1 MKMHPTETIKKK
13 RVTRPGYKKSGCK
26 VFWILPWVLVCIHA
40 IGQTVEIPE
49 FKQQVFNSANGLCN
63 SNVRVITK
71 DQTGYLWIGTANGLS
86 RFDGHYF
93 TNFFHTPGDSNSLG
107 HNFIQGILCAADGK
121 IWVLH
126 VLGISLFNPENQY
139 FTNFPIHQVYPHFSG
154 GFSSFAEGYDGQIWL
169 GNQNGLAVF
178 NTRQKRYLNTKQ
190 LNQFLFRTGNGL
202 EGTSINGIAKGEN
215 GRIWFN
221 SYNRIFTWD
230 PAHQQTLEIN
240 YLPLPGLNSSLAI
253 NYVDTVKGNL
263 YFGTFNKG
271 LVVYHYK
278 TNQWENYRTG
288 PESLSTGNYDPVR
301 SLQPY
306 NKNLDSYISELGIG
320 FFDKEAGKLVPLE
333 PVPFS
338 NERVMLCLLA
348 DSNNLWAGTDNGLFL
363 LTNEKIK
370 PENITPANRNNG
382 AFNTV
387 QVQQDQPFIY
397 SGNYGLPVVYRMPAK
412 GGLKT
417 DLKGVAGYMR
427 YFFKS
432 SSGAEWLSTEDAI
445 FRKIPGSEAWK
456 KVPLDIPGKQPSAL
470 LPRNFAEDSK
480 GTIWVRIRNAGIC
493 RFDSLKQAFVEYPA
507 PRLPNNSIYSGL
519 LYLAA
524 TNTIWL
530 SEENT
535 GLYALNPG
543 KGGWQHHPLRLANT
557 PLTPARIVAGRDGT
571 IVFPDPF
578 NGIGI
583 YFPESG
589 KIRLI
594 SQKDGLLSN
603 NVSSID
609 ADKEGNLWTFSTE
622 GISKIKGK
630 DFSVANYQQP
640 DLVKIQEIACGSDN
654 MVYVATAEGLFRFN
668 GNLLN
673 PQKTEGILEINKVE
687 VMGRPWPF
695 AEKFTLAPGMSDIE
709 VQFSYID
716 LYSGRTPLFEYR
728 FENETEWKSL
738 GERNRISFS
747 RLSPGAY
754 TLTIREKHE
763 INPAKW
769 QNLSW
774 TIDKPFWQTNGFIAA
789 GLLISGLLV
798 YFFTQRRITAIR
810 EKAALQ
816 QKMAETEM
824 AALQAQMN
832 PHFIFNSINCID
844 AMVQEGDKY
853 NATTYLNKFAK
864 LLRNV
869 LEGSRNATV
878 SLTNDLETLR
888 LYMELECMRM
898 DENFDWQ
905 IELPDEVAT
914 ADIRVPSL
922 IIQPYVENAI
932 LHGLRHL
939 SGKKGNLKVKVGL
952 IGDVLSYQITD
963 NGVGRA
969 FAKNIQKT
977 QHTSFGLD
985 ITRERIEHFNLNNRG
1000 SVTITDLKNEKGEP
1014 EGTEVKVLLPLN

>member
-1 MKMHPTETIKKK
+1 MKMHPKEITRIN
-13 RVTRPGYKKSGCK
+13 RVTRPGLNKSGCN
-26 VFWILPWVLVCIHA
+26 VFWILPWVLVCFHV

-49 FKQQVFNSANGLCN
+49 FKQQVFNSANGLSN

-93 TNFFHTPGDSNSLG
+93 TNFFHTPGDNNSLG
-107 HNFIQGILCAADGK
+107 HNFIQGIICASDGK

-126 VLGISLFNPENQY
+126 VLGLSLFNPENQY
-139 FTNFPIHQVYPHFSG
+139 FTNFPIHQAYPHFSG
-154 GFSSFAEGYDGQIWL
+154 GFSSFAEGFDDQIWI

-190 LNQFLFRTGNGL
+190 LNQFLFRTDNGL
-202 EGTSINGIAKGEN
+202 AGNAINGIAKGEK

-221 SYNRIFTWD
+221 TYNRIFTWD
-230 PAHQQTLEIN
+230 PVRKETLETS
-240 YLPLPGLNSSLAI
+240 YLPEPGLNSSLAI
-253 NYVDTVKGNL
+253 NYVDTAKGNL
-263 YFGTFNKG
+263 YFGTFNMG

-288 PESLSTGNYDPVR
+288 PESFSTGNYDPVR

-320 FFDKEAGKLVPLE
+320 FFDKEAGKLVPLK

-348 DSNNLWAGTDNGLFL
+348 DSNNIWAGTDNGLFL

-370 PENITPANRNNG
+370 PENITPPNRNHG
-382 AFNTV
+382 SFNTV
-387 QVQQDQPFIY
+387 QVQQDQPIVY
-397 SGNYGLPVVYRMPAK
+397 SGNYGLPAVYRMPAK

-432 SSGAEWLSTEDAI
+432 SSGAEWLSIEDAI

-456 KVPLDIPGKQPSAL
+456 KVPFDIPGNPSSAF

-493 RFDSLKQAFVEYPA
+493 KFDSLKQAFVEYPA
-507 PRLPNNSIYSGL
+507 PRLPNNSIFSGL

-535 GLYALNPG
+535 GLYALNPD
-543 KGGWQHHPLRLANT
+543 KGGWQHHPLQLANT

-571 IVFPDPF
+571 IAFPDPF

-583 YFPESG
+583 YFPETG

-622 GISKIKGK
+622 GISKIIGK

-654 MVYVATAEGLFRFN
+654 MVYVAAAEGLFRFN

-673 PQKTEGILEINKVE
+673 PQKTEGKLEINKVE

-709 VQFSYID
+709 VLFSYID
-716 LYSGRTPLFEYR
+716 LYSGRPPLFEYR

-763 INPAKW
+763 TNPAQW

-789 GLLISGLLV
+789 CLLITGLLV
-798 YFFTQRRITAIR
+798 YFFTQRRITSIR
-810 EKAALQ
+810 EKAAIQ

-898 DENFDWQ
+898 DENFSWHID
-905 IELPDEVAT
+905 LPDEVAA

-939 SGKKGNLKVKVGL
+939 SGKKGELKVKVGL
-952 IGDVLSYQITD
+952 NGDVLSYHITD

-969 FAKNIQKT
+969 FAKTIQKT

-985 ITRERIEHFNLNNRG
+985 ITRERIEHFNLSNPG
-1000 SVTITDLKNEKGEP
+1000 SVTIRDLINDKGEA
-1014 EGTEVKVLLPLN
+1014 EGTEVLVKIPLN

>member
-1 MKMHPTETIKKK
+1 MHLTEPTRKIENN
-13 RVTRPGYKKSGCK
+13 RPPPVKFSCP
-26 VFWILPWVLVCIHA
+26 ILLVIVCILA
-40 IGQTVEIPE
+40 LSEVTGQSFETPE
-49 FKQQVFNSANGLCN
+49 FKKQVFSSANGLCN

-71 DQTGYLWIGTANGLS
+71 DKTGYLWIGTANGLS
-86 RFDGHYF
+86 RYDGHYF

-107 HNFIQGILCAADGK
+107 HNFIQGIICTNDGK

-126 VLGISLFNPENQY
+126 ISGLSLFNTKNQY
-139 FTNFPIHQVYPHFSG
+139 FTNFPIQQDYPHFSG
-154 GFSSFAEGYDGQIWL
+154 GFSSFTEGFNDHLWI

-178 NTRQKRYLNTKQ
+178 NTREKRYLNTGQ
-190 LNQFLFRTGNGL
+190 LNKFLFRSDNGL
-202 EGTSINGIAKGEN
+202 AGTGINGIAKGEK

-221 SYNRIFTWD
+221 TYNRIFTHD
-230 PAHQQTLEIN
+230 PVKKVTTETS
-240 YLPLPGLNSSLAI
+240 YLPVSGLNSSLAI
-253 NYVDTVKGNL
+253 NYVDTIKGIL

-271 LVVYHYK
+271 LVTYHYK
-278 TNQWENYRTG
+278 ANQWKNYRTG

-301 SLQPY
+301 NLQSY
-306 NKNLDSYISELGIG
+306 NQNLDAYISELGIG
-320 FFDKEAGKLVPLE
+320 FFNKAADRLVPLK

-348 DSNNLWAGTDNGLFL
+348 DSSNLWVGTDNGLFL

-370 PENITPANRNNG
+370 PENITPSNRNHG
-382 AFNTV
+382 SFNTV
-387 QVQQDQPFIY
+387 QVHPDQAFIY
-397 SGNYGLPVVYRMPAK
+397 SGNYGLPAIYRMPAK
-412 GGLKT
+412 GGIKT
-417 DLKGVAGYMR
+417 DLEGVTGYLR

-432 SSGAEWLSTEDAI
+432 SSGAEWLSTEDGI
-445 FRKIPGSEAWK
+445 YCKTTGSETWK
-456 KVPLDIPGKQPSAL
+456 TVPIEVAGKQPLAL

-480 GTIWVRIRNAGIC
+480 GNIWVRIRNSGIC
-493 RFDSLKQAFVEYPA
+493 RFDLIKQAFVQYPA
-507 PRLPNNSIYSGL
+507 PSLPYNSIFSGL
-519 LYLAA
+519 IYVAA
-524 TNTIWL
+524 TNTLWL

-535 GLYALNPG
+535 GLYALNPDN
-543 KGGWQHHPLRLANT
+543 GGWQHHPLKLANSQ
-557 PLTPARIVAGRDGT
+557 LTPARIVAGKDGT
-571 IVFPDPF
+571 IAFPDPF
-578 NGIGI
+578 NGVGI
-583 YFPESG
+583 YFPASR

-594 SQKDGLLSN
+594 SEKDGLISN
-603 NVSSID
+603 NVSSLD

-622 GISKIKGK
+622 GISKIIGK
-630 DFSVANYQQP
+630 DFSVANYRQP
-640 DLVKIQEIACGSDN
+640 NLVKIQEMACGSDG
-654 MVYVATAEGLFRFN
+654 MVYVAAAEGLFRFN

-673 PQKTEGILEINKVE
+673 PQKISGKLLINKVE
-687 VMGRPWPF
+687 VMGKPYPF
-695 AEKFTLAPGMSDIE
+695 TATFNLAPGESDI
-709 VQFSYID
+709 QISFSYID
-716 LYSGRTPLFEYR
+716 LYSGQQPSFEYR
-728 FENETEWKSL
+728 FEKDSQWKNL
-738 GERNRISFS
+738 GERNTISFS

-754 TLTIREKHE
+754 TLSIREKHE
-763 INPAKW
+763 NNPAQW

-774 TIDKPFWQTNGFIAA
+774 TIGKPFWQTNGFIAA
-789 GLLISGLLV
+789 CLLITGLLV
-798 YFFTQRRITAIR
+798 YLFTQRRITAIR

-869 LEGSRNATV
+869 LEGSRSTTV
-878 SLTNDLETLR
+878 SLSSDMETLR
-888 LYMELECMRM
+888 LYIELECMRM
-898 DENFDWQ
+898 DENFTWQ
-905 IELPDEVAT
+905 IELPDEVAA

-939 SGKKGNLKVKVGL
+939 SGKKGELKVKVGL
-952 IGDVLSYQITD
+952 NRDVLSYLITD

-969 FAKNIQKT
+969 FAKTIQKT

-985 ITRERIEHFNLNNRG
+985 ITRERIEHFNQNNRG
-1000 SVTITDLKNEKGEP
+1000 SVTINDLVNEKGEP

>member
-1 MKMHPTETIKKK
+1 M
-13 RVTRPGYKKSGCK
+13 VL
-26 VFWILPWVLVCIHA
+26 WILPWIIICFNA
-40 IGQTVEIPE
+40 ISQTIEIPE

-63 SNVRVITK
+63 SNVQVITK
-71 DQTGYLWIGTANGLS
+71 DKTGYLWIGTANGLS

-93 TNFFHTPGDSNSLG
+93 TNFSHTPGDSNSIG
-107 HNFIQGILCAADGK
+107 HNFIHGIICDKEGK

-126 VLGISLFNPENQY
+126 VLGLSLFNIDNQS
-139 FTNFPIHQVYPHFSG
+139 FTNFTIREHYPHFSR
-154 GFSSFAEGYDGQIWL
+154 GFSSFAEDFEGNIWI
-169 GNQNGLAVF
+169 GNQNGLAIF
-178 NTRQKRYLNTKQ
+178 NTLERRYLTPGQ
-190 LNQFLFRTGNGL
+190 LNKFLFRSDNGL
-202 EGTSINGIAKGEN
+202 AGTGINGITKGEK

-221 SYNRIFTWD
+221 TYNRIFTRD
-230 PAHQQTLEIN
+230 PAQKQTLEISH
-240 YLPLPGLNSSLAI
+240 LPVPGLNSSLAI
-253 NYVDTVKGNL
+253 NYVDTINGIL

-271 LVVYHYK
+271 LLLFYYR
-278 TNQWENYRTG
+278 TQQWEQHRTG
-288 PESLSTGNYDPVR
+288 PELLSTGNYDPVR
-301 SLQPY
+301 SMQPY
-306 NKNLDSYISELGIG
+306 GQNLDVFISELGIG
-320 FFDKEAGKLVPLE
+320 FFDKTIGKIIPLQ

-338 NERVMLCLLA
+338 NQRIMLCLLA
-348 DSNNLWAGTDNGLFL
+348 DSSNLWAGTDNGLFQ
-363 LTNEKIK
+363 LTHYKIK
-370 PENITPANRNNG
+370 PENITPPNRNHG
-382 AFNTV
+382 SFNTV
-387 QVQQDQPFIY
+387 QVQQDQPLIY
-397 SGNYGLPVVYRMPAK
+397 SGNYGLPAIYRMPSK

-417 DLKGVAGYMR
+417 DLEGVTGYLR

-445 FRKIPGSEAWK
+445 FHKKPGNETWK
-456 KVPLDIPGKQPSAL
+456 KVSVEIAGKQPSAL

-507 PRLPNNSIYSGL
+507 PRLPDNSIYSGL
-519 LYLAA
+519 LYLSA

-535 GLYALNPG
+535 GLYALNPD
-543 KGGWQHHPLRLANT
+543 KGGWQYHPLQLANT

-571 IVFPDPF
+571 IAFPDPF

-583 YFPESG
+583 YFPGSG

-609 ADKEGNLWTFSTE
+609 ADREGNLWTYSTE
-622 GISKIKGK
+622 GISKIIGK

-640 DLVKIQEIACGSDN
+640 ELAKIQEIACGRDG
-654 MVYVATAEGLFRFN
+654 MVYVAAAEGLFRFN

-673 PQKTEGILEINKVE
+673 PQKTAGKLQINKVE

-695 AEKFTLAPGMSDIE
+695 TEKFTLPPGMSDMQIS
-709 VQFSYID
+709 FSYVD
-716 LYSGRTPLFEYR
+716 LYSGQQPAFEYR
-728 FENETEWKSL
+728 FEKDNEWKSL
-738 GERNRISFS
+738 GERNTISFS

-754 TLTIREKHE
+754 TLTIREKQE
-763 INPAKW
+763 TNPAKW

-789 GLLISGLLV
+789 GLLITGLLV
-798 YFFTQRRITAIR
+798 YFFTQRRITSIS

-853 NATTYLNKFAK
+853 SATTYLNKFAK

-869 LEGSRNATV
+869 LEGSRNTTV
-878 SLTNDLETLR
+878 SLTSDMETLR
-888 LYMELECMRM
+888 LYIELECMRM
-898 DENFDWQ
+898 DENFDWH
-905 IELPDEVAT
+905 IDLPDEVAA

-939 SGKKGNLKVKVGL
+939 SGKKGKLEVRVAMKGEIL
-952 IGDVLSYQITD
+952 TYLITD
-963 NGVGRA
+963 NGVGRE
-969 FAKNIQKT
+969 FAKTIQKT
-977 QHTSFGLD
+977 QHNSFGLD
-985 ITRERIEHFNLNNRG
+985 ITRERIEHFNLSNRG
-1000 SVTITDLKNEKGEP
+1000 SITITDLKNEKGEP